1 MLTWWDSLMAMRPE
15 GVWLRGVREG
25 PWGWT
30 QWLVEGRCWGEEGH
44 PQGEK
49 EETPEL
55 QSAPTSLLALPAIP
69 LSWTPRG
76 AGGVGRSRRLLGLEQ
91 RPRGAGCGVWGTVQ
105 GPLVWLRQGMA
116 LLRPTRKP
124 LCLPRLSWCRSL
136 EDPAPKRKM
145 DFWALP
151 QRRSSPTVRPLCAR
165 SYRRRAGGQA
175 WAWISRRSFRW
186 GSRTSGR
193 KRTPTLSMLSRKTGK
208 MQPRFAGR
216 APAPAAAFLSP
227 LARQVFAL
235 QCQCVSNLKLTEWI
249 IQRIPFIPLIPS
261 LPTFKALLCLFHP
274 LFSPCESYLFF
285 FFKPF
290 AIHWTHCALYPL
302 KLYFLR
308 TGVFLYMIIVTGC
321 SSCSSFVGWPP
332 ASPTACPLLWSETQ
346 FRVMCCVYVVVRSLP
361 SSNLGAVPQPSFI
374 FQDVDFLKHAGQALT

>member
-1 MLTWWDSLMAMRPE
+1 
-15 GVWLRGVREG
+15 
-25 PWGWT
+25 
-30 QWLVEGRCWGEEGH
+30 
-44 PQGEK
+44 
-49 EETPEL
+49 
-55 QSAPTSLLALPAIP
+55 
-69 LSWTPRG
+69 
-76 AGGVGRSRRLLGLEQ
+76 
-91 RPRGAGCGVWGTVQ
+91 
-105 GPLVWLRQGMA
+105 
-116 LLRPTRKP
+116 
-124 LCLPRLSWCRSL
+124 
-136 EDPAPKRKM
+136 
-145 DFWALP
+145 
-151 QRRSSPTVRPLCAR
+151 
-165 SYRRRAGGQA
+165 
-175 WAWISRRSFRW
+175 
-186 GSRTSGR
+186 
-193 KRTPTLSMLSRKTGK
+193 MLSRKTGK

-321 SSCSSFVGWPP
+321 SSCSSFVGWPS